1 MFRKG
6 LVGLWALAACCLLSV
21 AHAQVVLDPFVEEDA
36 IQDIKIS
43 PTGTHF
49 AAVLPQGE
57 SSAIAVMRR
66 SDRAVVG
73 SMKLPRNNH
82 IADFWWV
89 NEERLVL
96 ALAEQFGS
104 RDTPALTGEILGMN
118 LDGSRQQL
126 LVGYRVRS
134 GQIGS
139 NIRTG
144 AKEEF
149 VHARFIDRLRDDPR
163 ALLVAVSPFNGDP
176 QTRVDRM
183 DAYSGRRTTIA
194 TVPVTRARFVTDSA
208 GEVRMAVGARA
219 DNLSQLYYRQAR
231 GSEWTL
237 INHQGTS
244 GRIEHPLGFSED
256 GQTAYLQT
264 TQPTGP
270 DAIVAYDV
278 ASGARRELLR
288 DAVVDPE
295 IIYRPGTTVP
305 IGALFTG
312 AKPRIAFFDEASA
325 DARTFRM
332 LEQAFPGH
340 TLRVASSTWDAATK
354 MVAVSSDVDP
364 GSFYTFETA
373 TKDASFT
380 FGLREKIDPR
390 RMAPMQSVTLQAR
403 DGLTLHGYLT
413 RPPAASGPGPLIV
426 LPHGGPFGIHDEWA
440 FDPEVQLLAAAG
452 YSVLQVNFRGSGHHG
467 RAFQEAG
474 ARQWG
479 LAMQDDLTDATRWA
493 IEQGHADAQRI
504 CIYGGSYGA
513 YAALMGAA
521 REPALYRCA
530 VGYVGVYDLQLMRSE
545 DRRAGRWVG
554 NWMNEWVGT
563 DAAQLAH
570 TSPNLQAD
578 RIRIPVFLAAGGRD
592 EIAPVEH
599 TRRMERALK
608 AAGTPVEALYV
619 STEGHGFYNPDNRRT
634 YYTKLL
640 DFFATHLGGQRAT
653 Q

>member
-1 MFRKG
+1 
-6 LVGLWALAACCLLSV
+6 
-21 AHAQVVLDPFVEEDA
+21 
-36 IQDIKIS
+36 
-43 PTGTHF
+43 
-49 AAVLPQGE
+49 
-57 SSAIAVMRR
+57 
-66 SDRAVVG
+66 
-73 SMKLPRNNH
+73 
-82 IADFWWV
+82 
-89 NEERLVL
+89 
-96 ALAEQFGS
+96 
-104 RDTPALTGEILGMN
+104 
-118 LDGSRQQL
+118 
-126 LVGYRVRS
+126 
-134 GQIGS
+134 
-139 NIRTG
+139 
-144 AKEEF
+144 
-149 VHARFIDRLRDDPR
+149 
-163 ALLVAVSPFNGDP
+163 
-176 QTRVDRM
+176 
-183 DAYSGRRTTIA
+183 
-194 TVPVTRARFVTDSA
+194 
-208 GEVRMAVGARA
+208 
-219 DNLSQLYYRQAR
+219 
-231 GSEWTL
+231 
-237 INHQGTS
+237 
-244 GRIEHPLGFSED
+244 
-256 GQTAYLQT
+256 
-264 TQPTGP
+264 
-270 DAIVAYDV
+270 
-278 ASGARRELLR
+278 
-288 DAVVDPE
+288 
-295 IIYRPGTTVP
+295 
-305 IGALFTG
+305 
-312 AKPRIAFFDEASA
+312 
-325 DARTFRM
+325 M

>member
-6 LVGLWALAACCLLSV
+6 LLCLWALGACCLVAV

-36 IQDIKIS
+36 IRNIKIS

-49 AAVLPQGE
+49 AAVMPHGE

-73 SMKLPRNNH
+73 SMRLPRDNH
-82 IADFWWV
+82 IGDFWWV
-89 NEERLVL
+89 NDERLVFS
-96 ALAEQFGS
+96 LAERFGS
-104 RDTPALTGEILGMN
+104 RDTPTPTGEIYGMN

-126 LVGYRVRS
+126 LVGYRVR
-134 GQIGS
+134 GARTGS
-139 NIRTG
+139 RLSSG

-149 VHARFIDRLRDDPR
+149 VHARVVDLLRGDPQ
-163 ALLVAVSPFNGDP
+163 AILVAISPFTGDP

-183 DAYSGRRTTIA
+183 DVYSGRRTTIA
-194 TVPVTRARFVTDSA
+194 TVPVPRANFIADST

-219 DNLSQLYYRQAR
+219 DNLSQLYYRPAR

-244 GRIEHPLGFSED
+244 GRVEYPLGFSED
-256 GQTAYLQT
+256 GATAYLQST
-264 TQPTGP
+264 RARGP

-278 ASGARRELLR
+278 ASGARREVLK
-288 DAVVDPE
+288 DDVVDPE
-295 IIYRPGTTVP
+295 VLYRPGTSVP

-312 AKPRIAFFDEASA
+312 AKPRLAFFDEASD
-325 DARTFRM
+325 DARTLRM

-340 TLRVASSTWDAATK
+340 TLRVASSTWDAGTK
-354 MVAVSSDVDP
+354 MVQAASDVDP

-373 TKDASFT
+373 TRNAEFT

-390 RMAPMQSVTLQAR
+390 QMAPMRAVSLQAR
-403 DGLTLHGYLT
+403 DGLQLHGYLT
-413 RPPAASGPGPLIV
+413 RPAGATGAGPLVV
-426 LPHGGPFGIHDEWA
+426 LPHGGPFGIHDDWA

-452 YSVLQVNFRGSGHHG
+452 YSVLQVNFRGSGHYG
-467 RAFQEAG
+467 EAFQRAG
-474 ARQWG
+474 AQQWG
-479 LAMQDDLTDATRWA
+479 LTMQDDLTDATRWA
-493 IEQGHADAQRI
+493 VEQGHADADRI

-513 YAALMGAA
+513 YAALMGAV
-521 REPALYRCA
+521 REPTLYQCA
-530 VGYVGVYDLQLMRSE
+530 VGYVGVYDLQLMRQQ
-545 DRRAGRWVG
+545 DRRTGRWVG
-554 NWMNEWVGT
+554 TWLNEWVGT
-563 DAAQLAH
+563 DAAQLAG
-570 TSPNLQAD
+570 TSPNLQAG
-578 RIRIPVFLAAGGRD
+578 RIQVPVFLAAGGRD

-608 AAGTPVEALYV
+608 AAGVPVESLYV
-619 STEGHGFYNPDNRRT
+619 ASEGHGFHAPENRRA

-640 DFFATHLGGQRAT
+640 DFLATHLGGRRAA